1 MVDIKSSPAEIRSEQ
16 VESKHQDVQTNKI
29 RVARNL
35 KGRKATK
42 SQTDKVG
49 PDESVWM
56 VFVRVH
62 LGICSTHS
70 GLPSQKWL

>member
-49 PDESVWM
+49 PDESV
-56 VFVRVH
+56 
-62 LGICSTHS
+62 
-70 GLPSQKWL
+70 